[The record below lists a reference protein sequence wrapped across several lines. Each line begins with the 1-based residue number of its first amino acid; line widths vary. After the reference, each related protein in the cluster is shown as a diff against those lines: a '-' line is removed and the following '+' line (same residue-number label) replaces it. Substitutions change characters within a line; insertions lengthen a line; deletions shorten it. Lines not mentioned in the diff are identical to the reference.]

1 MDHGVRVYWHDVVRS
16 PSRFARTA
24 RTRCMHRLPP
34 KYLWLIL
41 ALAAETAVVVSLI
54 LTAWLDLRPCPL
66 CIFQRLLFMV
76 IGVFGLVAFLTGRH
90 GQRLVGGLILTLCA
104 LGAGV
109 AGYQSWMQAQPPGSF
124 ACMGGELG
132 LIERL
137 VDWLGQQVPALFL
150 ATGFCDEVALDI
162 LGLSLANWAL
172 IAFITFFVFAL
183 AAISRRSSVRD

>member
-1 MDHGVRVYWHDVVRS
+1 MN
-16 PSRFARTA
+16 
-24 RTRCMHRLPP
+24 RLPP

-54 LTAWLDLRPCPL
+54 LTARLDLQPCPL
-66 CIFQRLLFMV
+66 CIFQRLSFMV
-76 IGVFGLVAFLTGRH
+76 IGVVGLVAFFLRPL

-109 AGYQSWMQAQPPGSF
+109 AGYQSWLQTQPPGSL
-124 ACMGGELG
+124 ACMGAELG

-172 IAFITFFVFAL
+172 IAFITLFVFAL
-183 AAISRRSSVRD
+183 AAVSGRSSVRV